1 VAATTNYTFLKLGR
15 DNLEHPRSPYFRIH
29 FSSDRLKTQ
38 CMQVLFLMSRNS
50 NIIENNKKSKT
61 MINV

>member
-1 VAATTNYTFLKLGR
+1 LSIQDL
-15 DNLEHPRSPYFRIH
+15 LYFRIH
-29 FSSDRLKTQ
+29 FSGDRLKTQ